1 MKQSSGIIVKCQDRI
16 LICKRST
23 ENSEGGKWAIPMG
36 GIELNETPEDAAY
49 REFHE
54 EMGIE
59 IHGGLQSLGYINR
72 YNKQGGLKSILHLF
86 MYETNDELIPNLE
99 MAMDGDEH
107 TECGYKTKEE
117 IEGLYMSDSI
127 KDAVLKKLQ

>member
-1 MKQSSGIIVKCQDRI
+1 MKQSSGIIVKCQNRI

-59 IHGGLQSLGYINR
+59 INGGLQALGYINR

>member
-1 MKQSSGIIVKCQDRI
+1 MKQSSGIIVKSNNRI
-16 LICKRST
+16 LVCKRSS
-23 ENSEGGKWAIPMG
+23 ENTEGGKWALPMG
-36 GIELNETPEDAAY
+36 GIEEGERPEDAAY

-59 IHGGLQSLGYINR
+59 IPGGLQQLGYINR

-86 MYETNDELIPNLE
+86 MYETNDELIPNLDH
-99 MAMDGDEH
+99 AMDGYEH

-127 KDAVLKKLQ
+127 KDAISKKLQ